1 MIPLTSKFAD
11 ELISNSQAKAIKI
24 NEGTLGDL
32 SVLTLNL
39 PIADASSTRKGG
51 KQSNGV
57 KLAQSTKMTRKNRQR
72 ITNVEI
78 AQFQAV
84 LAHPAFQANPL
95 ATINDH
101 LENSIK
107 AATKV

>member
-1 MIPLTSKFAD
+1 MK
-11 ELISNSQAKAIKI
+11 
-24 NEGTLGDL
+24 
-32 SVLTLNL
+32 
-39 PIADASSTRKGG
+39 KGA
-51 KQSNGV
+51 KQSNGL

-95 ATINDH
+95 GTINDH

-107 AATKV
+107 AATGV

>member
-1 MIPLTSKFAD
+1 
-11 ELISNSQAKAIKI
+11 LISNSQAKAIKI
-24 NEGTLGDL
+24 KEGTLGDL
-32 SVLTLNL
+32 SILTLNL
-39 PIADASSTRKGG
+39 PKPESSSSG
-51 KQSNGV
+51 KSSRQPNGV
-57 KLAQSTKMTRKNRQR
+57 ARSTKMTRKNRQR

-95 ATINDH
+95 ATIHDH

-107 AATKV
+107 AASTV